1 TASSSVTMQQV
12 RLSAPAPPC
21 SSDSASVR
29 SPICEAW
36 SSASTSSGRARAS
49 RRSGLRASG
58 LIASA
63 TKSRTVS
70 RICNC
75 SGLKQRSYIW
85 LLRKLTRPD
94 TTSLSLDAGGLD
106 HARPFPQVLADEL
119 AEPIRAERK
128 RRYLLLGELLDD
140 CGSCMIAS
148 VSWESRSTISFG
160 VRTG

>member
-1 TASSSVTMQQV
+1 M
-12 RLSAPAPPC
+12 
-21 SSDSASVR
+21 
-29 SPICEAW
+29 
-36 SSASTSSGRARAS
+36 
-49 RRSGLRASG
+49 
-58 LIASA
+58 
-63 TKSRTVS
+63 
-70 RICNC
+70 
-75 SGLKQRSYIW
+75 W

-94 TTSLSLDAGGLD
+94 TTSLALDARGLD

-160 VRTG
+160 VRTGATMPTHGAISNPGTVSATAGRSGSAGMRLGSATASATNWPA